1 MPKLTIHPSVR
12 LCDRHAVPTLLK
24 SFRRFWNNSRTQIR
38 HNEQVGSRYFKI
50 VKQTFGPRTSTP
62 WRQPF
67 CLTDCRGRGG
77 EGVLGKCHLRSEI
90 YLNIFVQK
98 VSNVFV
104 IIVLCFCVLFF
115 VLMFLFYL
123 DDRSTGPGPAVSSAA
138 TAGLVLERSSAWV
151 HASLT
156 QRSARLLRWDFRK
169 NRRCSR
175 SSMIGRSHTKWN
187 YNK

>member
-38 HNEQVGSRYFKI
+38 HNEQVGSQYFKI

-98 VSNVFV
+98 VSSVFVSIVVCFCLVFRVNVFV
-104 IIVLCFCVLFF
+104 LPGRSIDWARARCVRCGDRWPCPWT
-115 VLMFLFYL
+115 FLRVDSCQFNSAKRPSSSMRL
-123 DDRSTGPGPAVSSAA
+123 SKKSTLLPFIDDRTFAYQMK
-138 TAGLVLERSSAWV
+138 L
-151 HASLT
+151 
-156 QRSARLLRWDFRK
+156 
-169 NRRCSR
+169 
-175 SSMIGRSHTKWN
+175 
-187 YNK
+187 